1 MPTFR
6 YIAVDARGATHTGTM
21 TEETSRLVAERL
33 REQQRFPAKIVALPS
48 SSRKIA
54 TNEVAARPGRW
65 TRGVSGRDLTLFSRQ
80 LSNLVKGGLPLLRSF
95 NALIDHTE
103 NLRLQQ
109 VLIDVRDNIHSGSSL
124 WEAMAKH
131 GRTFPAF
138 YVNMI
143 RAGEAS
149 GELPAILQWLAD
161 LLETDQQKRTQ
172 IRSAL
177 AYPKLLLGVG
187 AAAVFFLVTF
197 LIPRFVSLFEEL
209 GQSLPLA
216 TVAVLTVS
224 GFLGRWWWLL
234 LLALTTFWGAGR
246 LWTSTQ
252 RGRLA
257 CDSFRLRIPV
267 FSRLTMKI
275 AVARFARILSILLR
289 GGVPIL
295 TALDVVR
302 DVIGNERLAQD
313 VDAARVRVRE
323 GASLAE
329 HFRDS
334 GLFPK
339 LLTNMIAVGEESA
352 ELESA
357 LMTVA
362 ETYDVEVDSSVK
374 ALISVLEPTIII
386 FLAIVFGF
394 IIVSMLLPVF
404 QMNLLPTQ

>member
-6 YIAVDARGATHTGTM
+6 YVAVDTRGVTHTGTM
-21 TEETSRLVAERL
+21 TEQDARTVAERL
-33 REQQRFPAKIVALPS
+33 REQQRFPAQIIALPTQAEKAS
-48 SSRKIA
+48 P
-54 TNEVAARPGRW
+54 AAKSPRW
-65 TRGVSGRDLTLFSRQ
+65 QWSRGVSGRDLTLFSRQ

-103 NLRLQQ
+103 NLRLRR
-109 VLIDVRDNIHSGSSL
+109 VLIQVRDDIHAGSSL

-131 GRTFPAF
+131 HKVFPGY
-138 YVNMI
+138 YVHMI

-187 AAAVFFLVTF
+187 LVAVFFLVTF
-197 LIPRFVSLFEEL
+197 LIPRFVTLFAEL
-209 GQSLPLA
+209 GQSLPLP
-216 TVAVLTVS
+216 TVVVLAVS
-224 GFLGRWWWLL
+224 GFLAHWWWLL
-234 LLALTTFWGAGR
+234 IVGILALWAGGR
-246 LWTSTQ
+246 LWTSTP
-252 RGRLA
+252 RGRLIW
-257 CDSFRLRIPV
+257 DNLRLRIPI
-267 FSRLTMKI
+267 FSRLSMKI
-275 AVARFARILSILLR
+275 AVARFARMLSILLR

-295 TALDVVR
+295 TALEVVR
-302 DVIGNERLAQD
+302 DVIGNEVLAQD
-313 VDAARVRVRE
+313 VDAAREKVRE
-323 GASLAE
+323 GAGLAT
-329 HFRDS
+329 HFRES
-334 GLFPK
+334 GLFPA

-362 ETYDVEVDSSVK
+362 ETYDVEVETSVK
-374 ALISVLEPTIII
+374 ALISMLEPTIII
-386 FLAIVFGF
+386 TLAVIFGF

-404 QMNLLPTQ
+404 QMNLFPAQ